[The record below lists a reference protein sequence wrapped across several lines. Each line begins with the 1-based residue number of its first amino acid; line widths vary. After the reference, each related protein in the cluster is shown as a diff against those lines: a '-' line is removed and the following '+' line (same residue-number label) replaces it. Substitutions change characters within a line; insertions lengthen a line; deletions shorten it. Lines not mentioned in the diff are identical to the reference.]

1 MWDLRNNISRTK
13 LTIFCLLLFQFR
25 QMLVRVLAVD
35 FFLSLIM
42 DRLCLILFGEG
53 KLRNPS

>member
-1 MWDLRNNISRTK
+1 M
-13 LTIFCLLLFQFR
+13 TIFYLLLFQFR